1 MTDVPDLR
9 PELDLLLRLADPRE
23 PGGEAGP
30 SGVEFD
36 WGLFLDA
43 AFRHRVA
50 ALVGSAMARR
60 GLIEPDSRT
69 EYVRDALTAAAA
81 LNERRNAVLL
91 AEAARLVQTL
101 ADKGTTVAVRKGAYL
116 TPAVYR
122 ATHLRP
128 MNDIDLFVDRDEAP
142 AVADVLR
149 GEGYQAGTVD
159 AHGNLVPMTR
169 RQEVFW
175 GMHVNNL
182 PSYQRLGDSWL
193 PAVTVDVCFGLFLP
207 ASGCDLPAGRLLSQ
221 AVPFDLCGTTA
232 LAFRPEHMLLDVAA
246 HLYKES
252 TTLRYIERG
261 KHQRLL
267 QYVDVVSLV
276 RAHPDL
282 SWDTLVDEAVAAGA
296 ARNLYFALANA
307 AALFPGSIPR
317 PALARLADAAAVDER
332 FLVEYGEGDT
342 GERRSWSARDIT
354 ERLFSDERPDAR
366 SQSLV

>member
-1 MTDVPDLR
+1 VPQLR

-23 PGGEAGP
+23 PAGAAGG
-30 SGVEFD
+30 SDTEFD
-36 WGLFLDA
+36 WGLFLGA

-50 ALVGSAMARR
+50 ALVGAAMARR
-60 GLIEPDSRT
+60 GLIQPDSRT
-69 EYVRDALTAAAA
+69 EYVLDALTASAA

-91 AEAARLVQTL
+91 AEAGRLATVL
-101 ADKGTTVAVRKGAYL
+101 AADGITVAVRKGAYL
-116 TPAVYR
+116 TPAVYG
-122 ATHLRP
+122 AAHLRP
-128 MNDIDLFVDRDEAP
+128 MNDIDLFVDRAEAP
-142 AVADVLR
+142 AVAEVLQR
-149 GEGYQAGTVD
+149 EGYVAGTVD
-159 AHGNLVPMTR
+159 AHGNVVPMTR

-182 PSYQRLGDSWL
+182 PSYQRAGDSWL

-207 ASGCDLPAGRLLSQ
+207 ATGCDLPAERLLSQ
-221 AVPFDLCGTTA
+221 AEPFDLCGVSA

-267 QYVDVVSLV
+267 QYVDVVSLL
-276 RAHPDL
+276 RANPGL
-282 SWDTLVDEAVAAGA
+282 SWQILIEEAVTAGA

-307 AALFPGSIPR
+307 AALFPGCVGQPT
-317 PALARLADAAAVDER
+317 LAGLADAARVDER
-332 FLVEYGEGDT
+332 FLLEYGAVDT
-342 GERRSWSARDIT
+342 GQRRSWSARDIT
-354 ERLFSDERPDAR
+354 ERIFSDERPDVR